1 MDKASQTLCLAA
13 SFKEMNK
20 SVWGKSS
27 REPLASFL
35 SSSPFFC
42 VFSAALQ
49 MWVEGLHLK
58 VKQPAHNQKGT
69 ELEK

>member
-20 SVWGKSS
+20 SVRGKSS

-35 SSSPFFC
+35 SSSLFC

-58 VKQPAHNQKGT
+58 VKQPAHNPKGT